1 MNNKQGLINDAI
13 RTVFGAIDW
22 ILFSF
27 LDWMYRV
34 FFDVSTV
41 EFLTGETIRNF
52 FSRIQLIL
60 GVFMVFKISISILQA
75 IVDPDKITD
84 KSNGFSAYIKRI
96 IICLIMLTL
105 LIPRNIPNAKNEYQ
119 VQINNNGLLFG
130 TLYSLQGRI
139 LRNNT
144 LGKLVLGKSTG
155 NVTLSEGSD
164 NNTNYGNEQA
174 KSMKEMGR
182 DFTVTILKGFV
193 QQSNKCSNFDS
204 TDAGKAYNSDSVD
217 QTQLLMDNIN
227 GQCKD
232 HYYAYMYYP
241 IIGGVVAAVFAVIL
255 IGFSID
261 IAVRALKL
269 AVLRLLAPIPI
280 ISYLDPN
287 QEKKGAF
294 ANWVKILT
302 ATYLDLF
309 IRLAI
314 IYFVIFL
321 INDIK
326 DNGIVMGTENDTF
339 MNVIVFIVIC
349 FGLFFFA
356 KQAPKFIKDVLGV
369 QNMMQNIG
377 LASILGGT
385 AMALNGGGLAGF
397 AYGAMNGAK
406 GQVDAYNQGK
416 GAPLG
421 ASWSSNRDLME
432 KIKTGDKDAQGGI
445 WGKAQDRL
453 NFMTRRKAMS
463 DLGMSPE
470 ALAQAKYSKDLA
482 EEKAV
487 DAQRNLAYQQQQLAA
502 MRRPDANSTQAEI
515 DAYNNQYSAYQ
526 QAYRDNEAA
535 QVALAKATKG
545 AEQMEK
551 NMAQGGVAPRMIDT
565 KRESMRST
573 RKVVTANRYY
583 DMDGNALNDVKLSAA
598 DEATYN
604 DRVERGE
611 IRVYEHAV
619 DKEGKFFDAKKEPG
633 RIQYQSDVKDFKGI
647 IDDSPFSG
655 SFGTGANNGNGHP
668 GP

>member
-204 TDAGKAYNSDSVD
+204 IDAGKAYNSDSVD

-269 AVLRLLAPIPI
+269 AILRLLAPIPI

-326 DNGIVMGTENDTF
+326 DNGIVMGTENDIF

-356 KQAPKFIKDVLGV
+356 KQAPKFIKQVLGI
-369 QNMMQNIG
+369 QNQISNIG
-377 LASILGGT
+377 LASIMGT
-385 AMALNGGGLAGF
+385 AGTLVSGGGLSKAL
-397 AYGAMNGAK
+397 YNGAAS
-406 GQVDAYNQGK
+406 GLGNAQTSMDAQITGK
-416 GAPLG
+416 PGPSFMENYAKY
-421 ASWSSNRDLME
+421 RDGTLQQ
-432 KIKTGDKDAQGGI
+432 ITGDKDRRGGLMGAWDFASDKAMAKRYGLDEANI
-445 WGKAQDRL
+445 KAAKNNTKIEEGKLANISHAYEEEKSNRDALKAQ
-453 NFMTRRKAMS
+453 NT
-463 DLGMSPE
+463 
-470 ALAQAKYSKDLA
+470 
-482 EEKAV
+482 
-487 DAQRNLAYQQQQLAA
+487 
-502 MRRPDANSTQAEI
+502 T
-515 DAYNNQYSAYQ
+515 
-526 QAYRDNEAA
+526 
-535 QVALAKATKG
+535 
-545 AEQMEK
+545 
-551 NMAQGGVAPRMIDT
+551 
-565 KRESMRST
+565 
-573 RKVVTANRYY
+573 
-583 DMDGNALNDVKLSAA
+583 VKLSRYVNEDGTWKSEDARTIA
-598 DEATYN
+598 YKK
-604 DRVERGE
+604 
-611 IRVYEHAV
+611 
-619 DKEGKFFDAKKEPG
+619 DKENAVIHDRYLESSNKTNQLYEAVVKQQSIVEDYKKNTEDMKDAAKTFYGKDKPYTPARPATPTPDNASTAG
-633 RIQYQSDVKDFKGI
+633 SGGTQ
-647 IDDSPFSG
+647 FSSYG
-655 SFGTGANNGNGHP
+655 VNSNGP
-668 GP
+668 GPGVPR

>member
-34 FFDVSTV
+34 FFDISTV

-60 GVFMVFKISISILQA
+60 GVFMVFKISISVLQA

-96 IICLIMLTL
+96 IICLVMLTL

-164 NNTNYGNEQA
+164 KNKNYGNEQA

-182 DFTVTILKGFV
+182 DFTVTILKGFI
-193 QQSNKCSNFDS
+193 QPSNKCSNFDDV
-204 TDAGKAYNSDSVD
+204 DAGKAYNSDTVD
-217 QTQLLMDNIN
+217 QTALLMENIN
-227 GQCKD
+227 GECKS

-321 INDIK
+321 INDIR
-326 DNGIVMGTENDTF
+326 DNGVILGTDNDTF

-349 FGLFFFA
+349 LGLFFFA

-369 QNMMQNIG
+369 QNSMSNIG

-385 AMALNGGGLAGF
+385 AMAMGGGGLAGF
-397 AYGAMNGAK
+397 AYGAMNGAQ
-406 GQVDAYNQGK
+406 GQVDAQVQGK
-416 GAPLG
+416 QVPLMGA
-421 ASWSSNRDLME
+421 WSSNRDLME
-432 KIKTGDKDAQGGI
+432 KIRTGDKDAQGGW
-445 WGKAQDRL
+445 WGKANDYL
-453 NFMTRRKAMS
+453 NYMTRERNARQ
-463 DLGMSPE
+463 LGIG
-470 ALAQAKYSKDLA
+470 AKDLAKATYAEDSARMA
-482 EEKAV
+482 EEKAKSNMEAAQHNLSRLQV
-487 DAQRNLAYQQQQLAA
+487 DGRKMSQNAFASYYKGQATDSNGNYTKDFLKAYDNYEKQ
-502 MRRPDANSTQAEI
+502 
-515 DAYNNQYSAYQ
+515 YQ
-526 QAYRDNEAA
+526 QASNQLATSTADYSEAA
-535 QVALAKATKG
+535 KALEKATKNKTRIDKERDIMRVVPRVSDVEG
-545 AEQMEK
+545 EVTYRTNYSVKVQEDP
-551 NMAQGGVAPRMIDT
+551 NMPDLG
-565 KRESMRST
+565 
-573 RKVVTANRYY
+573 
-583 DMDGNALNDVKLSAA
+583 L
-598 DEATYN
+598 
-604 DRVERGE
+604 
-611 IRVYEHAV
+611 AV
-619 DKEGKFFDAKKEPG
+619 DK
-633 RIQYQSDVKDFKGI
+633 
-647 IDDSPFSG
+647 
-655 SFGTGANNGNGHP
+655 NGNTVDATGRPIGQDDYQYEQKPKSYGGTLDDETVRSMRGQNRHP
-668 GP
+668 RP

>member
-34 FFDVSTV
+34 FFDISTV

-60 GVFMVFKISISILQA
+60 GVFMVFKISISVLQA

-96 IICLIMLTL
+96 IICLVMLTL

-164 NNTNYGNEQA
+164 KNKNYGNEQA

-193 QQSNKCSNFDS
+193 QPSNKCSNFDDV
-204 TDAGKAYNSDSVD
+204 DAGKAYNSDSVD
-217 QTQLLMDNIN
+217 QTALLMENIN
-227 GQCKD
+227 GECKS

-294 ANWVKILT
+294 AKWVKILT

-321 INDIK
+321 INDIR
-326 DNGIVMGTENDTF
+326 DNGIVLGTDNDTF

-349 FGLFFFA
+349 LGLFFFA

-369 QNMMQNIG
+369 QNSMQNIG

-385 AMALNGGGLAGF
+385 AMAMGGGGLAGF
-397 AYGAMNGAK
+397 AYGAMNGARS
-406 GQVDAYNQGK
+406 QVDAYNQGK
-416 GAPLG
+416 AAPVG
-421 ASWSSNRDLME
+421 SAWSSNRDLMA
-432 KIKTGDKDAQGGI
+432 KIRTGDKDAQGGLFGRTQDYLNYQTRERNARRLGI
-445 WGKAQDRL
+445 GAQDV
-453 NFMTRRKAMS
+453 A
-463 DLGMSPE
+463 D
-470 ALAQAKYSKDLA
+470 AKYIA
-482 EEKAV
+482 EAYEKMMLQAQDEME
-487 DAQRNLAYQQQQLAA
+487 DAKMKYQYDPTNQQYA
-502 MRRPDANSTQAEI
+502 
-515 DAYNNQYSAYQ
+515 DAYHKAEAKYGSYAEAYKKANKRYEAMDKTRGQ
-526 QAYRDNEAA
+526 LGIAPTAESVREIKPLHGNGEPDKSGNYRSPLKTEGDFVFDPNTMPESIKPFEMDNEI
-535 QVALAKATKG
+535 KSSITG
-545 AEQMEK
+545 H
-551 NMAQGGVAPRMIDT
+551 RRDT
-565 KRESMRST
+565 
-573 RKVVTANRYY
+573 NGF
-583 DMDGNALNDVKLSAA
+583 DG
-598 DEATYN
+598 T
-604 DRVERGE
+604 
-611 IRVYEHAV
+611 
-619 DKEGKFFDAKKEPG
+619 
-633 RIQYQSDVKDFKGI
+633 
-647 IDDSPFSG
+647 IDDSFGSG
-655 SFGTGANNGNGHP
+655 SMGTGSAGSSQQGGGSMPPPPPP
-668 GP
+668 GK

>member
-34 FFDVSTV
+34 FFDISTV

-60 GVFMVFKISISILQA
+60 GVFMVFKISISVLQA

-96 IICLIMLTL
+96 IICLVMLTL

-139 LRNNT
+139 LKNNT

-164 NNTNYGNEQA
+164 NNKNYGNEQA

-182 DFTVTILKGFV
+182 DFTVTILKGFI
-193 QQSNKCSNFDS
+193 QPSNKCSNFDDV
-204 TDAGKAYNSDSVD
+204 DAGKAYNSDSVD
-217 QTQLLMDNIN
+217 QTALLMENIN
-227 GQCKD
+227 GECKS

-321 INDIK
+321 INDIR
-326 DNGIVMGTENDTF
+326 DNGVVLGTDNDTF

-349 FGLFFFA
+349 LGLFFFA

-369 QNMMQNIG
+369 QNSMQNIG

-385 AMALNGGGLAGF
+385 AMAMGGGGLAGF
-397 AYGAMNGAK
+397 AYGAMNGARS
-406 GQVDAYNQGK
+406 QVDAYNQGK
-416 GAPLG
+416 TAPVG
-421 ASWSSNRDLME
+421 SAWSSNRDLMA
-432 KIKTGDKDAQGGI
+432 KIRTGDKDAQGGLFGRTQDYLNYQTRERNARRLGI
-445 WGKAQDRL
+445 GAQDV
-453 NFMTRRKAMS
+453 A
-463 DLGMSPE
+463 D
-470 ALAQAKYSKDLA
+470 AKYIA
-482 EEKAV
+482 
-487 DAQRNLAYQQQQLAA
+487 
-502 MRRPDANSTQAEI
+502 
-515 DAYNNQYSAYQ
+515 DAYEKMMLQAQDEMEDAKMKYQYDPTNQQYADAYHKAEAKYGSYAE
-526 QAYRDNEAA
+526 AYKKANKRYEAMDKTRGQLGIAPTAESVREIKPLHGNGEPDKSGNYRSPLKTEGDFVFDPNTMPESIKPFEMDNEI
-535 QVALAKATKG
+535 KSSITG
-545 AEQMEK
+545 H
-551 NMAQGGVAPRMIDT
+551 RRDT
-565 KRESMRST
+565 
-573 RKVVTANRYY
+573 NGF
-583 DMDGNALNDVKLSAA
+583 DG
-598 DEATYN
+598 T
-604 DRVERGE
+604 
-611 IRVYEHAV
+611 
-619 DKEGKFFDAKKEPG
+619 
-633 RIQYQSDVKDFKGI
+633 
-647 IDDSPFSG
+647 IDDSFGSG
-655 SFGTGANNGNGHP
+655 SMGTGAAGSAHQGGGSMPPPPPP
-668 GP
+668 GK

>member
-34 FFDVSTV
+34 FFDISTV

-60 GVFMVFKISISILQA
+60 GVFMVFKISISVLQA

-96 IICLIMLTL
+96 IICLVMLTL

-139 LRNNT
+139 LKNNT

-164 NNTNYGNEQA
+164 NNKNYGNEQA

-193 QQSNKCSNFDS
+193 QPSNKCSNFDDV
-204 TDAGKAYNSDSVD
+204 DAGKAYNSDSVD
-217 QTQLLMDNIN
+217 QTALLMENIN
-227 GQCKD
+227 GECKS

-321 INDIK
+321 INDIR
-326 DNGIVMGTENDTF
+326 DNGIVLGTDNDTF

-349 FGLFFFA
+349 LGLFFFA

-369 QNMMQNIG
+369 QNSMQNIG

-385 AMALNGGGLAGF
+385 AMAMGGGGLAGF
-397 AYGAMNGAK
+397 AYGAMNGARS
-406 GQVDAYNQGK
+406 QVDAYNQGK
-416 GAPLG
+416 AAPVG
-421 ASWSSNRDLME
+421 SAWSSNRDLMA
-432 KIKTGDKDAQGGI
+432 KIRTGDKDAQGGLFGRTQDYLNYQTRERNARRLGI
-445 WGKAQDRL
+445 GAQDV
-453 NFMTRRKAMS
+453 A
-463 DLGMSPE
+463 D
-470 ALAQAKYSKDLA
+470 AKYIA
-482 EEKAV
+482 
-487 DAQRNLAYQQQQLAA
+487 
-502 MRRPDANSTQAEI
+502 
-515 DAYNNQYSAYQ
+515 DAYEKMMLQAQDEMEDAKMKYQYDPTNQQYADAYHKAEAKYGSYAE
-526 QAYRDNEAA
+526 AYKKANKRYEAMDKTRGQLGIAPTAESVREIKPLHGNGEPDKSGNYRSPLKTEGDFVFDPNTMPESIKPFEMDNEI
-535 QVALAKATKG
+535 KSSITG
-545 AEQMEK
+545 H
-551 NMAQGGVAPRMIDT
+551 RRDT
-565 KRESMRST
+565 
-573 RKVVTANRYY
+573 NGF
-583 DMDGNALNDVKLSAA
+583 DG
-598 DEATYN
+598 T
-604 DRVERGE
+604 
-611 IRVYEHAV
+611 
-619 DKEGKFFDAKKEPG
+619 
-633 RIQYQSDVKDFKGI
+633 
-647 IDDSPFSG
+647 IDDSFGSG
-655 SFGTGANNGNGHP
+655 SMGTGSAGSSHQGGGSMPPPPPP
-668 GP
+668 GK

>member
-34 FFDVSTV
+34 FFDISTV

-60 GVFMVFKISISILQA
+60 GVFMVFKISISVLQA

-96 IICLIMLTL
+96 IICLVMLTL

-139 LRNNT
+139 LKNNT

-164 NNTNYGNEQA
+164 NNKNYGNEQA

-193 QQSNKCSNFDS
+193 QPSNKCSNFDDV
-204 TDAGKAYNSDSVD
+204 DAGKAYNSDSVD
-217 QTQLLMDNIN
+217 QTALLMENIN
-227 GQCKD
+227 GECKS

-321 INDIK
+321 INDIR
-326 DNGIVMGTENDTF
+326 DNGVVLGTDNDTF

-349 FGLFFFA
+349 LGLFFFA

-369 QNMMQNIG
+369 QNSMSNIG

-385 AMALNGGGLAGF
+385 AMAMGGGGLAGF
-397 AYGAMNGAK
+397 AYGAMNGARS
-406 GQVDAYNQGK
+406 QVDAYNQGK
-416 GAPLG
+416 AAPVG
-421 ASWSSNRDLME
+421 SAWSSNRDLMA
-432 KIKTGDKDAQGGI
+432 KIRTGDKDAQGGLFGRTQDYLNYQTRERNARRLGI
-445 WGKAQDRL
+445 GAQDV
-453 NFMTRRKAMS
+453 A
-463 DLGMSPE
+463 D
-470 ALAQAKYSKDLA
+470 AKYIA
-482 EEKAV
+482 
-487 DAQRNLAYQQQQLAA
+487 
-502 MRRPDANSTQAEI
+502 
-515 DAYNNQYSAYQ
+515 DAYEKMMLQAQDEMEDAKMKYQYDPTNQQYADAYHKAEAKYGSYAE
-526 QAYRDNEAA
+526 AYKKANKRYEAMDKTRGQLGIAPTAESVREIKPLHGKGEPDKSGNYRSPLKTEGDFVFDPNTMPESIKPFEMDNEI
-535 QVALAKATKG
+535 KSSITG
-545 AEQMEK
+545 H
-551 NMAQGGVAPRMIDT
+551 RRDT
-565 KRESMRST
+565 
-573 RKVVTANRYY
+573 NGF
-583 DMDGNALNDVKLSAA
+583 DG
-598 DEATYN
+598 T
-604 DRVERGE
+604 
-611 IRVYEHAV
+611 
-619 DKEGKFFDAKKEPG
+619 
-633 RIQYQSDVKDFKGI
+633 
-647 IDDSPFSG
+647 IDDSFGSG
-655 SFGTGANNGNGHP
+655 SMGTGAAGSSHQGGGSMPPPPP
-668 GP
+668 GK

>member
-34 FFDVSTV
+34 FFDISTV

-60 GVFMVFKISISILQA
+60 GVFMVFKISISVLQA

-96 IICLIMLTL
+96 IICLVMLTL

-139 LRNNT
+139 LKNNT

-164 NNTNYGNEQA
+164 NNKNYGNEQA

-193 QQSNKCSNFDS
+193 QPSNKCSNFDDV
-204 TDAGKAYNSDSVD
+204 DAGKAYNSDSVD
-217 QTQLLMDNIN
+217 QTALLMENIN
-227 GQCKD
+227 GECKS

-321 INDIK
+321 INDIR
-326 DNGIVMGTENDTF
+326 DNGIVLGTDNDTF

-349 FGLFFFA
+349 LGLFFFA

-369 QNMMQNIG
+369 QNSMQNIG

-385 AMALNGGGLAGF
+385 AMAMGGGGLAGF
-397 AYGAMNGAK
+397 AYGAMNGARS
-406 GQVDAYNQGK
+406 QVDAYNQGK
-416 GAPLG
+416 AAPVG
-421 ASWSSNRDLME
+421 SAWSSNRDLMA
-432 KIKTGDKDAQGGI
+432 KIRTGDKDAQGGLFGRTQDYLNYQTRERNARRLGI
-445 WGKAQDRL
+445 GAQDV
-453 NFMTRRKAMS
+453 A
-463 DLGMSPE
+463 D
-470 ALAQAKYSKDLA
+470 AKYIA
-482 EEKAV
+482 
-487 DAQRNLAYQQQQLAA
+487 
-502 MRRPDANSTQAEI
+502 
-515 DAYNNQYSAYQ
+515 DAYEKMMLQAQDEMEDAKMKYQYDPTNQQYADAYHKAAAKYGSYAE
-526 QAYRDNEAA
+526 AYKKANKRYEAMDKTRGQLGIAPTAESVREIKPLHGNGEPDKSGNYRSPLKTEGDFVFDPNTMPESIKPFEMDNEI
-535 QVALAKATKG
+535 KSSITG
-545 AEQMEK
+545 H
-551 NMAQGGVAPRMIDT
+551 RRDT
-565 KRESMRST
+565 
-573 RKVVTANRYY
+573 NGF
-583 DMDGNALNDVKLSAA
+583 DG
-598 DEATYN
+598 T
-604 DRVERGE
+604 
-611 IRVYEHAV
+611 
-619 DKEGKFFDAKKEPG
+619 
-633 RIQYQSDVKDFKGI
+633 
-647 IDDSPFSG
+647 IDDSFGSG
-655 SFGTGANNGNGHP
+655 SMGTGAAGSSHQGGGSMPPPPPP
-668 GP
+668 GK

>member
-34 FFDVSTV
+34 FFDISTV

-60 GVFMVFKISISILQA
+60 GVFMVFKISISVLQA

-96 IICLIMLTL
+96 IICLVMLTL

-164 NNTNYGNEQA
+164 KNKNYGNEQA

-182 DFTVTILKGFV
+182 DFTVTILKGFI
-193 QQSNKCSNFDS
+193 QPSNKCSNFDDV
-204 TDAGKAYNSDSVD
+204 DAGKAYNSDTVD
-217 QTQLLMDNIN
+217 QTALLMENIN
-227 GQCKD
+227 GECKS

-321 INDIK
+321 MNDIR
-326 DNGIVMGTENDTF
+326 DNGVILGTDNDTF

-349 FGLFFFA
+349 LGLFFFA

-369 QNMMQNIG
+369 QNSMQNIG

-385 AMALNGGGLAGF
+385 AMAMGGGGLAGF
-397 AYGAMNGAK
+397 AYGAMNGARS
-406 GQVDAYNQGK
+406 QVDAYNQGK
-416 GAPLG
+416 AAPVG
-421 ASWSSNRDLME
+421 SAWSSNRDLMA
-432 KIKTGDKDAQGGI
+432 KIRTGDKDAQGGLFGRTQDYLNYQTRERNARRLGI
-445 WGKAQDRL
+445 GAQDV
-453 NFMTRRKAMS
+453 A
-463 DLGMSPE
+463 D
-470 ALAQAKYSKDLA
+470 AKYIA
-482 EEKAV
+482 
-487 DAQRNLAYQQQQLAA
+487 
-502 MRRPDANSTQAEI
+502 
-515 DAYNNQYSAYQ
+515 DAYEKMMLQAQDEMEDAKMKYQYDPTNQQYADAYHKAAAKYGSYAE
-526 QAYRDNEAA
+526 AYKKANKRYEAMDKTRGQLGIAPTAESVREIKPLHGNGEPDKSGNYRSPLKTEGDFVFDPNTMPESIKPFEMDNEI
-535 QVALAKATKG
+535 KSSITG
-545 AEQMEK
+545 H
-551 NMAQGGVAPRMIDT
+551 RRDT
-565 KRESMRST
+565 
-573 RKVVTANRYY
+573 NGF
-583 DMDGNALNDVKLSAA
+583 DG
-598 DEATYN
+598 T
-604 DRVERGE
+604 
-611 IRVYEHAV
+611 
-619 DKEGKFFDAKKEPG
+619 
-633 RIQYQSDVKDFKGI
+633 
-647 IDDSPFSG
+647 IDDSFGSG
-655 SFGTGANNGNGHP
+655 SMGTGSAGSSYQGGGSMPPPPPP
-668 GP
+668 GK

>member
-34 FFDVSTV
+34 FFDISTV

-60 GVFMVFKISISILQA
+60 GVFMVFKISISVLQA

-96 IICLIMLTL
+96 IICLVMLTL

-139 LRNNT
+139 LKNNT

-164 NNTNYGNEQA
+164 NNKNYGNEQA

-193 QQSNKCSNFDS
+193 QPSNKCSNFDDV
-204 TDAGKAYNSDSVD
+204 DAGKAYNSDSVD
-217 QTQLLMDNIN
+217 QTALLMENIN
-227 GQCKD
+227 GECKS

-321 INDIK
+321 INDIR
-326 DNGIVMGTENDTF
+326 DNGIVLGTDNDTF

-349 FGLFFFA
+349 LGLFFFA

-369 QNMMQNIG
+369 QNSMQNIG

-385 AMALNGGGLAGF
+385 AMAMGGGGLAGF
-397 AYGAMNGAK
+397 AYGAMNGARS
-406 GQVDAYNQGK
+406 QVDAYNQGK
-416 GAPLG
+416 AAPVG
-421 ASWSSNRDLME
+421 SAWSSNRDLMA
-432 KIKTGDKDAQGGI
+432 KIRTGDKDAQGGLFGRTQDYLNYQTRERNARRLGI
-445 WGKAQDRL
+445 GAQDV
-453 NFMTRRKAMS
+453 A
-463 DLGMSPE
+463 D
-470 ALAQAKYSKDLA
+470 AKYIA
-482 EEKAV
+482 
-487 DAQRNLAYQQQQLAA
+487 
-502 MRRPDANSTQAEI
+502 
-515 DAYNNQYSAYQ
+515 DAYEKMMLQAQDEMEDAKMKYQYDPTNQQYADAYHKAEAKYGSYAE
-526 QAYRDNEAA
+526 AYKKANKRYEAMDKTRGQLGIAPTAESVREIKPLHGKGEPDKSGNYRSPLKTEGDFVFDPNTMPESIKPFEMDNEI
-535 QVALAKATKG
+535 KSSITG
-545 AEQMEK
+545 H
-551 NMAQGGVAPRMIDT
+551 RRDT
-565 KRESMRST
+565 
-573 RKVVTANRYY
+573 NGF
-583 DMDGNALNDVKLSAA
+583 DG
-598 DEATYN
+598 T
-604 DRVERGE
+604 
-611 IRVYEHAV
+611 
-619 DKEGKFFDAKKEPG
+619 
-633 RIQYQSDVKDFKGI
+633 
-647 IDDSPFSG
+647 IDDSFGSG
-655 SFGTGANNGNGHP
+655 SMGTGAAGSSHQGGGSMPPPPPP
-668 GP
+668 GK

>member
-75 IVDPDKITD
+75 IVEPDKITD

-164 NNTNYGNEQA
+164 SNTNYGNEQA

-204 TDAGKAYNSDSVD
+204 TDAGKAYASDSVD

-269 AVLRLLAPIPI
+269 AILRLLAPIPI

-369 QNMMQNIG
+369 QNAMQNIG

-385 AMALNGGGLAGF
+385 AMAMGGGGLTGF
-397 AYGAMNGAK
+397 AYGAMNGARS
-406 GQVDAYNQGK
+406 QVDAYNQGK
-416 GAPLG
+416 AAPVG
-421 ASWSSNRDLME
+421 SAWSSNRDLMA
-432 KIKTGDKDAQGGI
+432 KIRTGDKDAQGGI
-445 WGKAQDRL
+445 FGRAQDYLNYQTRERNARRL
-453 NFMTRRKAMS
+453 
-463 DLGMSPE
+463 GIG
-470 ALAQAKYSKDLA
+470 AQDVADAKYIA
-482 EEKAV
+482 
-487 DAQRNLAYQQQQLAA
+487 
-502 MRRPDANSTQAEI
+502 
-515 DAYNNQYSAYQ
+515 DAYEKMMLQAQDEMEDAKMKYQYDPTNQQYADAYHKAAAKYGSYAE
-526 QAYRDNEAA
+526 AYKKANKRYEAMDKTRGQLGIAPTAESVREIKPLHGNGEPDKSGNYRSPLKTEGEFVFDPNTMPDSIKPFEKDNEI
-535 QVALAKATKG
+535 KSSITG
-545 AEQMEK
+545 H
-551 NMAQGGVAPRMIDT
+551 RRDT
-565 KRESMRST
+565 
-573 RKVVTANRYY
+573 NGF
-583 DMDGNALNDVKLSAA
+583 DG
-598 DEATYN
+598 T
-604 DRVERGE
+604 
-611 IRVYEHAV
+611 
-619 DKEGKFFDAKKEPG
+619 
-633 RIQYQSDVKDFKGI
+633 
-647 IDDSPFSG
+647 IDDSFGSG
-655 SFGTGANNGNGHP
+655 SMGTGAAGSSHQGGGPGGRPGGHH
-668 GP
+668 

>member
-34 FFDVSTV
+34 FFDISTV

-60 GVFMVFKISISILQA
+60 GVFMVFKISISVLQA

-96 IICLIMLTL
+96 IICLVMLTL

-139 LRNNT
+139 LKNNT

-164 NNTNYGNEQA
+164 NNKNYGNEQA

-193 QQSNKCSNFDS
+193 QPSNKCSNFDDV
-204 TDAGKAYNSDSVD
+204 DAGKAYNSDSVD
-217 QTQLLMDNIN
+217 QTALLMENIN
-227 GQCKD
+227 GECKS

-321 INDIK
+321 INDIR
-326 DNGIVMGTENDTF
+326 DNGIVLGTDNDTF

-349 FGLFFFA
+349 LGLFFFA

-369 QNMMQNIG
+369 QNSMSNIG

-385 AMALNGGGLAGF
+385 AMAMGGGGLAGF
-397 AYGAMNGAK
+397 AYGAMNGARS
-406 GQVDAYNQGK
+406 QVDAYNQGK
-416 GAPLG
+416 AAPVG
-421 ASWSSNRDLME
+421 SAWSSNRDLMA
-432 KIKTGDKDAQGGI
+432 KIRTGDKDAQGGLFGRTQDYLNYQTRERNARRLGI
-445 WGKAQDRL
+445 GAQDV
-453 NFMTRRKAMS
+453 A
-463 DLGMSPE
+463 D
-470 ALAQAKYSKDLA
+470 AKYIA
-482 EEKAV
+482 
-487 DAQRNLAYQQQQLAA
+487 
-502 MRRPDANSTQAEI
+502 
-515 DAYNNQYSAYQ
+515 DAYEKMMLQAQDEMEDAKMKYQYDPTNQQYADAYHKAEAKYGSYAE
-526 QAYRDNEAA
+526 AYKKANKRYEAMDKTRGQLGIAPTAESVREIKPLHGNGEPDKSGNYRSPLKTEGDFVFDPNTMPESIKPFEMDNEI
-535 QVALAKATKG
+535 KSSITG
-545 AEQMEK
+545 H
-551 NMAQGGVAPRMIDT
+551 RRDT
-565 KRESMRST
+565 
-573 RKVVTANRYY
+573 NGF
-583 DMDGNALNDVKLSAA
+583 DG
-598 DEATYN
+598 T
-604 DRVERGE
+604 
-611 IRVYEHAV
+611 
-619 DKEGKFFDAKKEPG
+619 
-633 RIQYQSDVKDFKGI
+633 
-647 IDDSPFSG
+647 IDDSFGSG
-655 SFGTGANNGNGHP
+655 SMGTGAAGSSHQGGGSMPPPPPP
-668 GP
+668 GK

>member
-34 FFDVSTV
+34 FFDISTV

-60 GVFMVFKISISILQA
+60 GVFMVFKISISVLQA

-96 IICLIMLTL
+96 IICLVMLTL

-164 NNTNYGNEQA
+164 KNKNYGNEQA

-182 DFTVTILKGFV
+182 DFTVTILKGFI
-193 QQSNKCSNFDS
+193 QPSNKCSNFDDV
-204 TDAGKAYNSDSVD
+204 DAGKAYNSDTVD
-217 QTQLLMDNIN
+217 QTALLMENIN
-227 GQCKD
+227 GECKS

-321 INDIK
+321 MNDIR
-326 DNGIVMGTENDTF
+326 DNGVILGTDNDTF

-349 FGLFFFA
+349 LGLFFFA

-369 QNMMQNIG
+369 QNSMQNIG

-385 AMALNGGGLAGF
+385 AMAMGGGGLAGF
-397 AYGAMNGAK
+397 AYGAMNGARS
-406 GQVDAYNQGK
+406 QVDAYNQGK
-416 GAPLG
+416 AAPVG
-421 ASWSSNRDLME
+421 SAWSSNRDLMA
-432 KIKTGDKDAQGGI
+432 KIRTGDKDAQGGLFGRTQDYLNYQTRERNARRLGI
-445 WGKAQDRL
+445 GAQDV
-453 NFMTRRKAMS
+453 A
-463 DLGMSPE
+463 D
-470 ALAQAKYSKDLA
+470 AKYIA
-482 EEKAV
+482 
-487 DAQRNLAYQQQQLAA
+487 
-502 MRRPDANSTQAEI
+502 
-515 DAYNNQYSAYQ
+515 DAYEKMML
-526 QAYRDNEAA
+526 QAQDE
-535 QVALAKATKG
+535 
-545 AEQMEK
+545 ME
-551 NMAQGGVAPRMIDT
+551 
-565 KRESMRST
+565 
-573 RKVVTANRYY
+573 
-583 DMDGNALNDVKLSAA
+583 
-598 DEATYN
+598 
-604 DRVERGE
+604 
-611 IRVYEHAV
+611 
-619 DKEGKFFDAKKEPG
+619 DAKMKYQYDPTNQQYADAYHKAAAKYGSYAEAYKKANKRYEAMDKTRGQLGIAPTAESVREIKPLHGNGEPDKSG
-633 RIQYQSDVKDFKGI
+633 NYRSPLKTEGDFVFDPNTMPESIKPFEMDNGI
-647 IDDSPFSG
+647 KSSITGHRRDTNGFDGTIDDSFGSG
-655 SFGTGANNGNGHP
+655 SMGTGSAGSSYQGGGSMPPPPPP
-668 GP
+668 GK

>member
-34 FFDVSTV
+34 FFDISTV

-60 GVFMVFKISISILQA
+60 GVFMVFKISISVLQA

-96 IICLIMLTL
+96 IICLVMLTL

-164 NNTNYGNEQA
+164 KNKNYGNEQA

-193 QQSNKCSNFDS
+193 QPSNKCSNFDDV
-204 TDAGKAYNSDSVD
+204 DAGKAYNSDSVD
-217 QTQLLMDNIN
+217 QTALLMENIN
-227 GQCKD
+227 GECKS

-314 IYFVIFL
+314 IYFVVFL
-321 INDIK
+321 INDIR
-326 DNGIVMGTENDTF
+326 DNGVVLGTDNDTF

-349 FGLFFFA
+349 LGLFFFA

-369 QNMMQNIG
+369 QNSMQNIG

-385 AMALNGGGLAGF
+385 AMAMGGGGLAGF
-397 AYGAMNGAK
+397 AYGAMNGARS
-406 GQVDAYNQGK
+406 QVDAYNQGK
-416 GAPLG
+416 AAPVG
-421 ASWSSNRDLME
+421 SAWSSNRDLMA
-432 KIKTGDKDAQGGI
+432 KIRTGDKDAQGGLFGRTQDYLNYQTRERNARRLGI
-445 WGKAQDRL
+445 GAQDV
-453 NFMTRRKAMS
+453 A
-463 DLGMSPE
+463 D
-470 ALAQAKYSKDLA
+470 AKYIA
-482 EEKAV
+482 
-487 DAQRNLAYQQQQLAA
+487 
-502 MRRPDANSTQAEI
+502 
-515 DAYNNQYSAYQ
+515 DAYEKMMLQAQDEMEDAKMKYQYDPTNQQYADAYHKAAAKYGSYAE
-526 QAYRDNEAA
+526 AYKKANKRYEAMDKTRGQLGIAPTAESVREIKPLHGNGEPDKSGNYRSPLKTEGDFVFDPNTMPESIKPFEMDNEI
-535 QVALAKATKG
+535 KSSITG
-545 AEQMEK
+545 H
-551 NMAQGGVAPRMIDT
+551 RRDT
-565 KRESMRST
+565 
-573 RKVVTANRYY
+573 NGF
-583 DMDGNALNDVKLSAA
+583 DG
-598 DEATYN
+598 T
-604 DRVERGE
+604 
-611 IRVYEHAV
+611 
-619 DKEGKFFDAKKEPG
+619 
-633 RIQYQSDVKDFKGI
+633 
-647 IDDSPFSG
+647 IDDSFGSG
-655 SFGTGANNGNGHP
+655 SMGTGAAGSSHQGGGSMPPPPPP
-668 GP
+668 GK

>member
-34 FFDVSTV
+34 FFDISTV

-60 GVFMVFKISISILQA
+60 GVFMVFKISISVLQA

-130 TLYSLQGRI
+130 TLYSLQGRL

-164 NNTNYGNEQA
+164 NNKNYGNEQA

-204 TDAGKAYNSDSVD
+204 IDAGKAYNSDSVD
-217 QTQLLMDNIN
+217 QTQLLMDHIN
-227 GQCKD
+227 AQCKS

-326 DNGIVMGTENDTF
+326 DNGIVMGTDNDTF

-369 QNMMQNIG
+369 QNAMQNIG

-385 AMALNGGGLAGF
+385 AMMMGGGGLTGF

-406 GQVDAYNQGK
+406 AQSDAAAQGK
-416 GAPLG
+416 AANLTD
-421 ASWSSNRDLME
+421 SWSSNRDLMQ

-445 WGKAQDRL
+445 FGRTQDYLNFQTRERNARRLGIGAQDV
-453 NFMTRRKAMS
+453 A
-463 DLGMSPE
+463 D
-470 ALAQAKYSKDLA
+470 AKYIADKYEDMMLQAQSEMEDAKMLYQHDPTNETYKQQYKAA
-482 EEKAV
+482 EAKYASYAEAHKKANK
-487 DAQRNLAYQQQQLAA
+487 RYEA
-502 MRRPDANSTQAEI
+502 MDKTR
-515 DAYNNQYSAYQ
+515 
-526 QAYRDNEAA
+526 
-535 QVALAKATKG
+535 G
-545 AEQMEK
+545 QM
-551 NMAQGGVAPRMIDT
+551 GVAPT
-565 KRESMRST
+565 PESVREI
-573 RKVVTANRYY
+573 KPLH
-583 DMDGNALNDVKLSAA
+583 GKGAA
-598 DEATYN
+598 DASGNYRSPLKTEGDFQFDPATMPDSIKPFEKDN
-604 DRVERGE
+604 E
-611 IRVYEHAV
+611 IKASITGHKR
-619 DKEGKFFDAKKEPG
+619 DTNGFDG
-633 RIQYQSDVKDFKGI
+633 T
-647 IDDSPFSG
+647 IDDSFGSG
-655 SFGTGANNGNGHP
+655 SMGTGASGSSHHGGGSMPHGRP
-668 GP
+668 

>member
-34 FFDVSTV
+34 FFDISTV

-60 GVFMVFKISISILQA
+60 GVFMVFKISISVLQA

-96 IICLIMLTL
+96 IICLVMLTL

-164 NNTNYGNEQA
+164 KNKNYGNEQA

-182 DFTVTILKGFV
+182 DFTVTILKGFI
-193 QQSNKCSNFDS
+193 QPSNKCSNFDDV
-204 TDAGKAYNSDSVD
+204 DAGKAYNSDTVD
-217 QTQLLMDNIN
+217 QTALLMENIN
-227 GQCKD
+227 GECKS

-294 ANWVKILT
+294 ANWVKILA

-321 INDIK
+321 INDIR
-326 DNGIVMGTENDTF
+326 DNGVILGTDNDTF

-349 FGLFFFA
+349 LGLFFFA

-369 QNMMQNIG
+369 QNSMSNIG

-385 AMALNGGGLAGF
+385 AMAMGGGGLAGF
-397 AYGAMNGAK
+397 AYGAMNGAQ
-406 GQVDAYNQGK
+406 GQVDAQVQGK
-416 GAPLG
+416 QVPLMGA
-421 ASWSSNRDLME
+421 WSSNRDLME
-432 KIKTGDKDAQGGI
+432 KIRTGDKDAQGGW
-445 WGKAQDRL
+445 WGKANDYL
-453 NFMTRRKAMS
+453 NYMTRERNARQLGIGAKDLAKAS
-463 DLGMSPE
+463 YAEDS
-470 ALAQAKYSKDLA
+470 ARLA
-482 EEKAV
+482 EEKAKSNMEAAQHNLSRLQV
-487 DAQRNLAYQQQQLAA
+487 DGRKMSQNAFASYYKGQATDSNGNYTQDFLKAYDNYEKQ
-502 MRRPDANSTQAEI
+502 
-515 DAYNNQYSAYQ
+515 YQ
-526 QAYRDNEAA
+526 QASNQLATSTADYSEAA
-535 QVALAKATKG
+535 KALEKATKNKTRIDKERDIMRVVPRVSDVEG
-545 AEQMEK
+545 EVTYRTNYSVKVQEDP
-551 NMAQGGVAPRMIDT
+551 NMPDLG
-565 KRESMRST
+565 
-573 RKVVTANRYY
+573 
-583 DMDGNALNDVKLSAA
+583 L
-598 DEATYN
+598 
-604 DRVERGE
+604 
-611 IRVYEHAV
+611 AV
-619 DKEGKFFDAKKEPG
+619 DK
-633 RIQYQSDVKDFKGI
+633 
-647 IDDSPFSG
+647 
-655 SFGTGANNGNGHP
+655 NGNTVDANGRPIGQDDYQYEQKPKSYGGTLDDETIRSMRGQNRHP
-668 GP
+668 RP